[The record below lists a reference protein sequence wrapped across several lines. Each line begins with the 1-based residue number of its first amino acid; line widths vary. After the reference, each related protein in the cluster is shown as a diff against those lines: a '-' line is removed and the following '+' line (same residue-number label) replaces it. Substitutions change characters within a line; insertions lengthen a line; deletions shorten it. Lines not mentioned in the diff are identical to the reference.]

1 MVGSYVDNKA
11 RLMWEMGYLTV
22 LHEGWAQKSGIGMPR
37 ILMHFVNDKCMEGGT
52 VASEKDG
59 FMSET
64 IIYHRNLPNPYLC
77 EPLFCTRA

>member
-1 MVGSYVDNKA
+1 MGILINLLQA
-11 RLMWEMGYLTV
+11 RRLIPGAETLPLEQAVFFPGVTT
-22 LHEGWAQKSGIGMPR
+22 S
-37 ILMHFVNDKCMEGGT
+37 GT

-64 IIYHRNLPNPYLC
+64 MIYHRNLPNPHLF

>member
-1 MVGSYVDNKA
+1 MEKKAVGQ
-11 RLMWEMGYLTV
+11 LMGGRWEWRGD
-22 LHEGWAQKSGIGMPR
+22 GWRECKTSREAALKTASR
-37 ILMHFVNDKCMEGGT
+37 MHT

-64 IIYHRNLPNPYLC
+64 MIYHRNLPNPHPF